1 MQQRLREMSGD
12 VGSICRYRS
21 ATPSTRCCT
30 TRAHRGARAVL
41 FRCRAL
47 LLTVAP
53 PPRAVNCNIFL
64 CDDSDCGTDCR
75 VVLGRDQ
82 IEVAAD
88 MGVVY
93 GHVDDANGE
102 SFELDLEASV
112 TYYIWTT
119 VGTNAGHIQDT
130 SLTLFD
136 ADGTTVL

>member
-1 MQQRLREMSGD
+1 VRHAPPLYPPNVSGAQ
-12 VGSICRYRS
+12 S
-21 ATPSTRCCT
+21 AAYVWAHTRC
-30 TRAHRGARAVL
+30 AVY
-41 FRCRAL
+41 
-47 LLTVAP
+47 TVH
-53 PPRAVNCNIFL
+53 CNIFL
-64 CDDSDCGTDCR
+64 CDDSDCGEDCR
-75 VVLGRDQ
+75 VVEGRDQ
-82 IEVAAD
+82 VEVAAD

-102 SFELDLEASV
+102 SFEVDLEASV